1 MKKKKTLIGIAI
13 SFLLIISTINPL
25 QVEAEAEAIIDS
37 SVYISSAQENYKSNN
52 IRFITIKSKSKHKRS
67 KSRKSRVN
75 LKKRTIRTKNYGH
88 RNLDKHKS
96 QSIGRYNIL
105 SKLILSVIVVF
116 IVIVLIGIIFI
127 RRKKKKFY

>member
-25 QVEAEAEAIIDS
+25 QVEAEAIIDS

-52 IRFITIKSKSKHKRS
+52 TRFKTIKSKSKHKRS

-96 QSIGRYNIL
+96 QSIGRYNIF

>member
-25 QVEAEAEAIIDS
+25 QVEAEAIIDS

-52 IRFITIKSKSKHKRS
+52 TRFKTIKSKSKHKRS
-67 KSRKSRVN
+67 RSRKSRVN

-127 RRKKKKFY
+127 RRKKKNFY